1 MKWPRVLSEIGRM
14 VGRIE
19 REIRSAFA
27 LLLNLSKN
35 VRGSSKAAER
45 DM

>member
-1 MKWPRVLSEIGRM
+1 MIGSRV
-14 VGRIE
+14 

-35 VRGSSKAAER
+35 VRGSSEAAER